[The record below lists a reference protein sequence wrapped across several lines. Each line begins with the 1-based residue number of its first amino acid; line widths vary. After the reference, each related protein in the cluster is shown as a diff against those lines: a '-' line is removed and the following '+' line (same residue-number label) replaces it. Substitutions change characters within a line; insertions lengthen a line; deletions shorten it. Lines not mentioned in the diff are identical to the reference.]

1 MLKCVVRCLVDAC
14 LEEEYDVCSSL
25 PQSVSAESEFD
36 AGVKGGSPRK
46 KNMMIDL
53 VRMLHGVYLMRASYV
68 RISRTFV
75 QHAGTS
81 SDLRTEVRESI
92 TSGYL
97 YRSAF

>member
-1 MLKCVVRCLVDAC
+1 MDRR
-14 LEEEYDVCSSL
+14 E
-25 PQSVSAESEFD
+25 
-36 AGVKGGSPRK
+36 R

-75 QHAGTS
+75 QHAGTR

>member
-46 KNMMIDL
+46 KKHD
-53 VRMLHGVYLMRASYV
+53 
-68 RISRTFV
+68 
-75 QHAGTS
+75 
-81 SDLRTEVRESI
+81 D
-92 TSGYL
+92 
-97 YRSAF
+97 